1 MPLIK
6 TIDVLTPDV
15 FEARLTEGLA
25 LAKKAEAKLL
35 VLITSDADDEGV
47 KWCGDCAEAD
57 PVVEEVLAAAEETVV
72 MVRAFCKRSE
82 YSLSVDP
89 KNADYLFRKDP
100 RLCIVAIPTL
110 IAWGADGPTGQRLV
124 EGQCKSADHVKLLL
138 EDE

>member
-1 MPLIK
+1 MPLAE

-15 FEARLTEGLA
+15 FETKLAEGLA
-25 LAKKAEAKLL
+25 LAKKAEAKLVL
-35 VLITSDADDEGV
+35 LITSDTNDDGV
-47 KWCGDCAEAD
+47 KWCEDCAEAD
-57 PVVEEVLAAAEETVV
+57 PVIEEVLAAAEDTVV

-82 YSLSVDP
+82 YKLSVDP
-89 KNADYLFRKDP
+89 KNADYLYRKDP